1 MSDTVAERPGV
12 GSADEFIAEL
22 EAIRAE
28 WRKTYPFRIREIKS
42 PDELPRLGE
51 AKRRQHAGGDD
62 NHRFE
67 GERYL
72 NCTDKAS
79 RRMQLRKLVDEG
91 GQTTVGGPQVS
102 HPLLSRWESYAYGL
116 TPEEIAALEKS
127 DADPAQLVRRGWWLH
142 INRSSHFAVA
152 IGSGLVVEGEHKLR
166 SPELLAAIEEDRKR
180 FREWGVADVDRALEN
195 RHEHAGVDID
205 HADFNENVVRQFVIT
220 PELRDEMRRV
230 FILRLQNFS
239 GA

>member
-1 MSDTVAERPGV
+1 MVAQ
-12 GSADEFIAEL
+12 ADVRSPDAFIAEL
-22 EAIRAE
+22 EGLRAA
-28 WRKTYPFRIREIKS
+28 WRQTHPFRIREITS

-51 AKRRQHAGGDD
+51 GKRRRHAGGDD

-116 TPEEIAALEKS
+116 TPDEITALEKGDS
-127 DADPAQLVRRGWWLH
+127 DPAELVRRGWWLGM
-142 INRSSHFAVA
+142 NRDSHFAVA
-152 IGSGLVVEGEHKLR
+152 IGSGLVLEGEHKLR
-166 SPELLAAIEEDRKR
+166 SAELLAAIAEDHKR
-180 FREWGVADVDRALEN
+180 FEAWGVPNVDQALEN
-195 RHEHAGVDID
+195 RREHAGVDVD
-205 HADFNENVVRQFVIT
+205 HADFNEAVVRQFVTT
-220 PELRDEMRRV
+220 PELQDEMRRV
-230 FILRLQNFS
+230 FILRLQMFS

>member
-1 MSDTVAERPGV
+1 MSDTALERPDV
-12 GSADEFIAEL
+12 GSPDEFIAEL
-22 EAIRAE
+22 ESIRAE
-28 WRKTYPFRIREIKS
+28 WRKTHPFRIREIKS
-42 PDELPRLGE
+42 PDEFPRLAE
-51 AKRRQHAGGDD
+51 AKRRRHAGGDD

-91 GQTTVGGPQVS
+91 GQTTVGGSQVS

-116 TPEEIAALEKS
+116 TPDEVTALEKS
-127 DADPAQLVRRGWWLH
+127 DADPAELVRRGWWLH
-142 INRSSHFAVA
+142 INRSSHFGVA

-166 SPELLAAIEEDRKR
+166 SAELLAAIEEDRKR
-180 FREWGVADVDRALEN
+180 FLEWGIADVDRALEN

-205 HADFNENVVRQFVIT
+205 HADFNEDVVRQFVNT

>member
-1 MSDTVAERPGV
+1 MADTVAERPQV

-28 WRKTYPFRIREIKS
+28 WRKTHPFRIREIKS
-42 PDELPRLGE
+42 PDELTRLAEG
-51 AKRRQHAGGDD
+51 KRRRHAGGDD

-102 HPLLSRWESYAYGL
+102 HPLLSRWESYGYGL
-116 TPEEIAALEKS
+116 TPEEVTALEMA
-127 DADPAQLVRRGWWLH
+127 DADPAVLVQRGWWLH
-142 INRSSHFAVA
+142 VNRSSHFAVA

-166 SPELLAAIEEDRKR
+166 STELLAAIEEDRKR
-180 FREWGVADVDRALEN
+180 FREWGIADVDKALEN

-205 HADFNENVVRQFVIT
+205 HADFNENVVRQFVNT